1 MFTALRIHR
10 PLPPGITRWP
20 CRLGEPGQL
29 CLSQLEGPDRRQPD
43 TSPAPVVSHQCS
55 HLPAQL
61 KCLDLPL
68 PPVLGLPR
76 CHVCSATARALGWAS
91 FSFQGIRR
99 RRRLPCRSRCTWT
112 PPHTPCGSKMCW
124 LGEGTKGRSP
134 TTKLSPDQAELGGPR
149 PSRAQDARP
158 RGTWFPAWPP
168 RGAHTRWPMPAAG
181 QGARLL
187 GSECVGGG
195 GVYTSPHQAHQL
207 GPPPRPPRGP
217 ALPPPAAL
225 QLVEQRDDLSC
236 PSAAQRV
243 AQGHRTPQ
251 RVHLLRGQLQLL
263 HTVDDLEGG

>member
-10 PLPPGITRWP
+10 PPPPGITRWP

-43 TSPAPVVSHQCS
+43 TSPAPVLSHQCS

-68 PPVLGLPR
+68 PPVLGIPR

-134 TTKLSPDQAELGGPR
+134 TTELSSDQAELGGPR

-158 RGTWFPAWPP
+158 RGTWFPACPP
-168 RGAHTRWPMPAAG
+168 RGAHTVADACRRP
-181 QGARLL
+181 GARLL
-187 GSECVGGG
+187 SSECVGGG
-195 GVYTSPHQAHQL
+195 RGRVHLPPSGAPA
-207 GPPPRPPRGP
+207 GPPPTPTGTGLTASRG
-217 ALPPPAAL
+217 A
-225 QLVEQRDDLSC
+225 
-236 PSAAQRV
+236 SAR
-243 AQGHRTPQ
+243 
-251 RVHLLRGQLQLL
+251 
-263 HTVDDLEGG
+263 